1 MPKTIARV
9 ISIFSPSSRQLAVAS
24 IANAAYD
31 RGYQD
36 HEAVCLTEHATAG
49 KAAAA

>member
-1 MPKTIARV
+1 MTQTLARV
-9 ISIFSPSSRQLAVAS
+9 ISIFRPSRRQLAVAS

-36 HEAVCLTEHATAG
+36 HEAICLTEHATAG